1 MNNTPLTY
9 KEAGVNIEMADAF
22 VNEITPM
29 IRKTFRKE
37 VLTDIGAFYS
47 LFKVDL
53 NRYNDPVLVSS
64 TDGVGTKLK
73 IAFML
78 NRHDTI
84 GIDLVAMCANDIL
97 TAGAEPLFFLDYLA
111 VARLDKAVAVDILR
125 GITEGCLQAGCSLV
139 GGETAEMP
147 GFYADNEY
155 DLSGFVVGIL
165 NRGNVVDPNDVQV
178 GDSVIGLA
186 STGLHSNGYSLIRRL
201 FFDINKLDPSH
212 CKEQSPINTYI
223 PELGKTL
230 GQELLTPTQIYVK
243 TILNV
248 RDTIEIKAMAHITGG
263 GLTGNLPRI
272 LPQGHGIQINT
283 NSWHRPPIFQLV
295 QKMGNIDDQ
304 EMFKTFNMG
313 IGYVII
319 TPQKESQKALAV
331 LNDYGQQAYV
341 IGEVIKGAGVEYK

>member
-9 KEAGVNIEMADAF
+9 KDAGVNIAQADAF

-29 IRKTFRKE
+29 VRRTFRKE
-37 VLTDIGAFYS
+37 VLSDIGAFYS
-47 LFKVDL
+47 LFRVDL
-53 NRYNDPVLVSS
+53 TRYNDPVLVSS

-78 NRHDTI
+78 NKHDTI

-111 VARLDKAVAVDILR
+111 VGRLDKAVAVDILR

-147 GFYADNEY
+147 GFYAENEY
-155 DLSGFVVGIL
+155 DISGFVVGIL
-165 NRGNVVDPNDVQV
+165 NRGDAVDPNDIQA

-186 STGLHSNGYSLIRRL
+186 STGLHSNGYSLVRRL
-201 FFDINKLDPSH
+201 FLDINKLDVNVHMP
-212 CKEQSPINTYI
+212 T
-223 PELGKTL
+223 LGKTL
-230 GQELLTPTQIYVK
+230 GEELLTPTKIYVK
-243 TILNV
+243 TILNA
-248 RDTIEIKAMAHITGG
+248 RETLKIKAMAHITGG

-272 LPQGHGIQINT
+272 LPKGHGIRIRLS
-283 NSWHRPPIFQLV
+283 SWDVPPIFQLV
-295 QKMGNIDDQ
+295 QKMGNVDDQ

-313 IGYVII
+313 IGYVLI
-319 TPQKESQKALAV
+319 THREDAQRALEVLSQS
-331 LNDYGQQAYV
+331 GQQANI
-341 IGEVIKGAGVEYK
+341 IGEVIKGSGVECQ